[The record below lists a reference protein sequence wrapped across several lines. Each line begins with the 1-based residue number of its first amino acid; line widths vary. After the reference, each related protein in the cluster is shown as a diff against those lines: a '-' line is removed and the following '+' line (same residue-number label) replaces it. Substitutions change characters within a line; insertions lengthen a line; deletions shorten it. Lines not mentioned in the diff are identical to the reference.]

1 MSQFASQQPDASP
14 GSAWSASPA
23 GQEFHKNN
31 PGWFDQWGGMTPRAP
46 TPSTPVY
53 HNPDAIMLSGSDAA
67 MQAAAQIAAAR
78 EQASAQRYAA
88 EQQANASKQGSYQ
101 QGLGSIGNNFSNNYN
116 TLQGGINN
124 QTTALSNNFG
134 AFGNIIGAGIG
145 ATGNLG
151 RDIAS
156 NYNTYQSAANA
167 GTQAQQQNAA
177 ERQRAISAG
186 YGQNAQSNALNL
198 RAYTEAGNAVTDAN
212 ARLQVGQL
220 GALSGLANSNSA
232 AYVGNAQG
240 NAGIAN
246 AYANAASAN
255 QAALANVANAQA
267 NAAGS
272 ARNAA
277 ATEAAARSVAAG
289 NMTSA
294 ALGAY
299 GGMGN
304 FALSAVSQNAA
315 AYQSAL
321 AALGAANQGALAANS
336 VGLANAYAGQGS
348 ANQAALA
355 AQGATGAKLSLGR
368 QVLGSLAG
376 GSMGGGGGSMGG
388 GGSFAA
394 NGPGGLIASGS
405 YGGSGIPAQGGLGQM
420 FGALPASS
428 GGSSPAALQAANT
441 DAMNRI
447 GNASAASDLR
457 SGYSS
462 GAGDMRAAF
471 TSGQALPQTM
481 LSSAFPNFQSLLSQG
496 LGAMGSGGGGG
507 DGGGANFGDVMND
520 LKSGYQAA
528 NTNIGKPYGSLN
540 SNYDKYLS
548 SSSGMG
554 SQILSDKAFTPQV
567 LSPLITA
574 AYEANRG
581 QNNSAYAAQDAASQG
596 VYTGAQSLLSSLL
609 SQNRSAMDSA
619 NAGINGLL
627 TNIGSLV
634 GQGRTGM
641 DDTNALI
648 VGTGRPGEDTQY
660 TRSLGG
666 YNNANQNA
674 RDVMTNMGN
683 AYYSQPVLTSGRQEF
698 TYNNYPRTPAPV
710 APRSDGRG
718 IL

>member
-1 MSQFASQQPDASP
+1 MSGIPYDPNHAFDV
-14 GSAWSASPA
+14 
-23 GQEFHKNN
+23 NN
-31 PGWFDQWGGMTPRAP
+31 PGWRWGGGTPKAP
-46 TPSTPVY
+46 APPRQAPPQ
-53 HNPDAIMLSGSDAA
+53 NPDAINMFNAPYGSPAGIRA
-67 MQAAAQIAAAR
+67 IADMAIAR
-78 EQASAQRYAA
+78 EQAAAQRYAA

-101 QGLGSIGNNFSNNYN
+101 QGLGSIGDNFSDNYG
-116 TLQGGINN
+116 TFQRGIDN
-124 QTTALSNNFG
+124 QTSTLG
-134 AFGNIIGAGIG
+134 GMIGAGIG

-177 ERQRAISAG
+177 ERQRAIAAG
-186 YGQNAQSNALNL
+186 YGQNAQSNAMNL

-267 NAAGS
+267 NAAGN

-304 FALSAVSQNAA
+304 SALSAVSQNAA
-315 AYQSAL
+315 SYQSAL

-355 AQGATGAKLSLGR
+355 AQDATGAKLSLGR

-496 LGAMGSGGGGG
+496 LGAMGSGGGGD
-507 DGGGANFGDVMND
+507 DGGGADFGAVMND
-520 LKSGYQAA
+520 LKSGYKTA
-528 NTNIGKPYGSLN
+528 NTNIGNPYGSLN

-548 SSSGMG
+548 SSSGLG
-554 SQILSDKAFTPQV
+554 SQILSDRAFTPQV

-596 VYTGAQSLLSSLL
+596 VYTGTQSLLSSLL
-609 SQNRSAMDSA
+609 SQDRSAMESA

-627 TNIGSLV
+627 TNIGSLINQ
-634 GQGRTGM
+634 GQV
-641 DDTNALI
+641 AI
-648 VGTGRPGEDTQY
+648 IGTGAPDEVSQY
-660 TRSLGG
+660 TRSRDG

-698 TYNNYPRTPAPV
+698 SYNNYPQTPAPA
-710 APRSDGRG
+710 APRRVGR
-718 IL
+718 I

>member
-1 MSQFASQQPDASP
+1 MAQFPSGYDVNPGFEQRWPGPGPRQPTPPRPAPYQNPDTINMFNAPYGSP
-14 GSAWSASPA
+14 G
-23 GQEFHKNN
+23 
-31 PGWFDQWGGMTPRAP
+31 GMRAIA
-46 TPSTPVY
+46 
-53 HNPDAIMLSGSDAA
+53 DMAI
-67 MQAAAQIAAAR
+67 AR
-78 EQASAQRYAA
+78 EQAAAQRYAA
-88 EQQANASKQGSYQ
+88 EQQANANKQGAYQ
-101 QGLGSIGNNFSNNYN
+101 GGLGSIGDNFSENYN
-116 TLQGGINN
+116 TLQRGIDN
-124 QTTALSNNFG
+124 QTSTFG
-134 AFGNIIGAGIG
+134 GMINAGIG

-167 GTQAQQQNAA
+167 GAQAQQQNAA
-177 ERQRAISAG
+177 ERQRAISSG
-186 YGQNAQSNALNL
+186 YGQNAQSNAMNL

-232 AYVGNAQG
+232 AYVGNAHG

-304 FALSAVSQNAA
+304 SALSAVSQNAA
-315 AYQSAL
+315 SYQNAL
-321 AALGAANQGALAANS
+321 ATLGAANQGALAANS

-355 AQGATGAKLSLGR
+355 AQDATGAKLSLGR

-376 GSMGGGGGSMGG
+376 GSMGGGGGMGD
-388 GGSFAA
+388 GGSFTAR
-394 NGPGGLIASGS
+394 GPGGLIASGS
-405 YGGSGIPAQGGLGQM
+405 YGGNGFPAQGGLGQM
-420 FGALPASS
+420 FGAMPASS

-496 LGAMGSGGGGG
+496 LGAMGSGGGGD
-507 DGGGANFGDVMND
+507 DGGGADFGAVMND
-520 LKSGYQAA
+520 LKSGYQSA
-528 NTNIGKPYGSLN
+528 NANIGNPYGSLN

-548 SSSGMG
+548 SSAGLG
-554 SQILSDKAFTPQV
+554 SQITNDTAFTPQV
-567 LSPLITA
+567 LNPLLTS

-581 QNNSAYAAQDAASQG
+581 QNNAAYAAQDEASQG
-596 VYTGAQSLLSSLL
+596 VYTGTQGLLGSLLT
-609 SQNRSAMDSA
+609 QDRSAMDSA
-619 NAGINGLL
+619 NDRINGLL
-627 TNIGSLV
+627 GNIGSLINQ
-634 GQGRTGM
+634 GQG
-641 DDTNALI
+641 AI
-648 VGTGRPGEDTQY
+648 IGTGAPDEVTQY
-660 TRSLGG
+660 TRSRDG
-666 YNNANQNA
+666 YNNANQNV

-698 TYNNYPRTPAPV
+698 QYNNYNPTQAPV
-710 APRSDGRG
+710 APRRNGM
-718 IL
+718 I